1 VGGQSQNIKNKY
13 STINNNNSF
22 LCCFN
27 DSTCQW
33 GHDPLA
39 LPVATPQLIISTNV
53 LFILNFVLNWVRSY
67 VGWIVI
73 IKNVIYLNDLM
84 ENKPR
89 SKQLIYLHYIYF
101 NIMIWEDFPEV
112 LEITNDKILAPILK
126 QRAQTWLV
134 L

>member
-22 LCCFN
+22 LSCFN

-39 LPVATPQLIISTNV
+39 LPPATPQLIISTNV

-134 L
+134 F